1 MNIIKLSA
9 MATLAMLAFAAN
21 SLLCRMALVE
31 TAIDPASFTAWRI
44 VSGAATLLIIVA
56 VTQRSF
62 PTRGNWLMALALFV
76 YAAAFSFAYIT
87 MSAGAG
93 ALVLFG
99 SVQIT
104 MLVWGVL
111 KGERLTAPQWLGF
124 LLAVTGLVMLLLPNS
139 AVPALG
145 SALLM
150 ALAGVAWG
158 AYSIMGKTAG
168 APTDA
173 TAGNFLRAAPMALLL
188 LVLLAPDMTA
198 SFHNT
203 TGILYAVM
211 SGAIASGVGYA
222 IWYSVLPHIAAL
234 KAATIQLSVP
244 VIAMIMGW
252 GALQEPITYRMLLSA
267 ICVLGGIALVI
278 WVKARR

>member
-1 MNIIKLSA
+1 MNIFKLSLLA
-9 MATLAMLAFAAN
+9 SLAMLAFAAN

-31 TAIDPASFTAWRI
+31 TAIDPASFTAWRLI
-44 VSGAATLLIIVA
+44 SGAVTLLVIVLLS
-56 VTQRSF
+56 QYSL
-62 PTRGNWLMALALFV
+62 PKRGNWFMGLALFV

-87 MSAGAG
+87 MTAGAG

-104 MLVWGVL
+104 MLVWGIIQ
-111 KGERLTAPQWLGF
+111 GERLSATQWLGF
-124 LLAVTGLVMLLLPNS
+124 GLAVAGLIMLLLPNS

-150 ALAGVAWG
+150 ALAGIAWG
-158 AYSIMGKTAG
+158 FYSIMGKTAG
-168 APTDA
+168 APTEA
-173 TAGNFLRAAPMALLL
+173 TAGNFLRAAPMALMLL
-188 LVLLAPDMTA
+188 LVFAPDVTA
-198 SFHNT
+198 SFENT
-203 TGILYAVM
+203 PGIAYAIA
-211 SGAIASGVGYA
+211 SGAVASGVGYA

-244 VIAMIMGW
+244 VIAMIMGC

-278 WVKARR
+278 WVKAQR